1 MTQIQNQTDNQWQV
15 TLPLSVSDLIPW
27 LNELP
32 ASAKYQLRDFLDDEL
47 EEDSPEDLA
56 AIQNVYAEYESGNY
70 VTLDEYLTER
80 GITLWHIRSLL
91 WTQLRNN

>member
-15 TLPLSVSDLIPW
+15 TLPLSVSDLIAMI
-27 LNELP
+27 EQLP

-70 VTLDEYLTER
+70 VTLDEYLTKR
-80 GITLWHIRSLL
+80 GIIL
-91 WTQLRNN
+91 